1 MATIRPESDSV
12 LVEPAEIQLQYAA
25 LTIEIGG
32 HTDASGKL
40 DENVALSAARAGA
53 VLTWLTGRDP
63 TFDATNFSVK
73 GYGPNVPVASNNT
86 ALGRAKNRRVEFKVT
101 NTEALRIERE
111 KRGFLKK
118 DGAPADST
126 PR

>member
-40 DENVALSAARAGA
+40 DKNVALSAARAGA
-53 VLTWLTGRDP
+53 VLTWLSGRYP
-63 TFDATNFSVK
+63 TLDASKFSVT

-111 KRGFLKK
+111 KRGFLRK
-118 DGAPADST
+118 DGGTSET
-126 PR
+126 PKQ